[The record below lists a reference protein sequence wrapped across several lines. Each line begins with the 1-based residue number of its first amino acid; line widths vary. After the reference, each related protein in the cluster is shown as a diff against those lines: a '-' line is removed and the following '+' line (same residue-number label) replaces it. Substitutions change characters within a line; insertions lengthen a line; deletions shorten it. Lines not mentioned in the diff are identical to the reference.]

1 MSPTKVQR
9 TLLEGFVIEQP
20 QRGVINLGLAVEN
33 LGLNDVEFFTLL
45 GEKGFSFFNASMEEK
60 EASCSVLKVTME

>member
-1 MSPTKVQR
+1 MSPTNVQR

-20 QRGVINLGLAVEN
+20 QRSVIDLDRAAEI
-33 LGLNDVEFFTLL
+33 LGLNDVEFFALL
-45 GEKGFSFFNASMEEK
+45 GEKGLSFFNASMEEK